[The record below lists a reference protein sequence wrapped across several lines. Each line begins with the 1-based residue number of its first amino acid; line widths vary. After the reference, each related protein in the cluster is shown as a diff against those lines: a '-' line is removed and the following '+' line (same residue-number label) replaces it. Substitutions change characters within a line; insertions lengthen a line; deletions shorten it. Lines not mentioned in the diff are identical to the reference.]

1 MEEWVGERWHRFING
16 AADRSFAS
24 NAIALAEVS
33 GAAALL
39 YRAAG
44 GAPGTRIVPAADMRI
59 GGPRTWLQRL
69 AGSGVRAALPRLDEE
84 TLALPPR
91 IALFADSALNRD
103 LYLWLAAL
111 AAAFVP
117 SGRWAA
123 DNLAATRLALQR
135 CPGLRP
141 RWERLQAAH
150 LAQRRADALKLPV
163 PDQAAEQ
170 RLQALLLADEDAIEA
185 IVLDQVEWH
194 VQAPRLAPVW
204 LWLQALP
211 PELAAGA
218 AAKQADR
225 QPRPGNG
232 APPQP
237 EDADLAPAKKRRRTR
252 QAKPAS
258 ERAPLL
264 LPSKTE
270 SLQSW
275 SEHIPLDR
283 SQDDEPDDEQ
293 AQAAADDMEQLTLS
307 RDGVAGAARVKFDLD
322 LPSASADDLPLGE
335 GELLPEWD
343 WKRQR
348 LLPGH
353 CQVQTLVTRPGASPL
368 RPNPALRR
376 TARQVRRR
384 LELLRAAP
392 KWQRG
397 CSEGETL
404 DLDAWVR
411 HLAAVQ
417 AGGGPDPQVYVRRQ
431 RGERSLATLLLAD
444 LSLSTDAYANNDARV
459 IEVIRD
465 ALFVFGEA
473 LQACGD
479 PFSMLGFSSVRRS
492 QIRIQ
497 HLKSFEENWS
507 GPVTARLAA
516 IKPGYYTRMGAAIR
530 LATKRLQQRPERQRL
545 LLLLTDGK
553 PNDLDVYEGRWGVE
567 DTREAVL
574 EARRAGLQP
583 FCLSIDAEA
592 PDYLPHIFGRQGW
605 ARVVRPSELPMR
617 LAGIYG
623 QLTR

>member
-1 MEEWVGERWHRFING
+1 MEEWVGERWHRFIKG
-16 AADRSFAS
+16 AADRSFA
-24 NAIALAEVS
+24 AAAVALPEVS
-33 GAAALL
+33 EAVALL

-44 GAPGTRIVPAADMRI
+44 GAAGTRVVPAADMRI
-59 GGPRTWLQRL
+59 GGPRSWLQRL
-69 AGSGVRAALPRLDEE
+69 AGSGLRAALPRLDEE

-91 IALFADSALNRD
+91 IALFADRALNRD

-117 SGRWAA
+117 SGHWAA

-141 RWERLQAAH
+141 RWERLREAH
-150 LAQRRADALKLPV
+150 LAQRRADALKLPMQQ
-163 PDQAAEQ
+163 QAAEQ
-170 RLQALLLADEDAIEA
+170 RLQALLLAGDEAAESALSAQEA
-185 IVLDQVEWH
+185 
-194 VQAPRLAPVW
+194 AGLAPVW

-211 PELAAGA
+211 PELAVA
-218 AAKQADR
+218 AHSAKH
-225 QPRPGNG
+225 QPRAGHA

-237 EDADLAPAKKRRRTR
+237 PDADLAQAQKRRRTR

-264 LPSKTE
+264 LSSKAE

-283 SQDDEPDDEQ
+283 GQDDEPDDEQ

-307 RDGVAGAARVKFDLD
+307 RDGSAVAARVKFDLD

-368 RPNPALRR
+368 QPSAALRR

-411 HLAAVQ
+411 HLGAVQ
-417 AGGGPDPQVYVRRQ
+417 AGGEPEPQVYARRQ

-473 LQACGD
+473 LHACGD
-479 PFSMLGFSSVRRS
+479 PFAMLGFSSVRRS
-492 QIRIQ
+492 QVRIQ

-507 GPVTARLAA
+507 GPVTARLGA

-530 LATKRLQQRPERQRL
+530 LASKRLEQRPERQRL

-617 LAGIYG
+617 LAGVYA